1 MNFGPE
7 SVAECN
13 SVPRESELQEQL
25 YRYAEDLHQL
35 MGEHDALQH
44 RFRALD
50 RAHRSVSEYRDLL
63 STLMHSASE
72 AYFATGP
79 DGRIRCCSASANL
92 VLGRE
97 NIVGIPLLEMVQ
109 PSSQADAEAMIE
121 AAFSSKQQSEALR
134 VIRFGLPGDS
144 YVVAQVRVIV
154 PAVHAHKER
163 LCHWV
168 MRPLT
173 DGKHLV
179 VDQEEVGSDQA
190 SEAIFVTDRDGG
202 VLAVNPAFSRVS
214 GYSPDEAMGMT
225 LDSLKTGAQGEMFRK
240 LFREQLLE
248 FGSWQG
254 EISNRRK
261 TGEVYPEWLSITGAR
276 GMDGEIVGY
285 FAKFH
290 DLSRLH
296 ESEKHLSRL
305 AYYDVLTGLP
315 NRNLFNDR
323 LRMAMSQS
331 RRTNLRMG
339 LFFIDLDRFKQVNDS
354 LGHEVGDELLKTVA
368 QRLKSVTREVDTV
381 ARLGGDEF
389 TVILPNLLDDRDA
402 LLVAEKIIDAFLPPV
417 QIGVNQLMAAPSIGI
432 ALFPN
437 HGEDESTLLRHADA
451 AMYHAKSDG
460 GNTYRVFELSDE
472 GDTQALNIE
481 SAFRTALERN
491 ELSLV
496 YQPQVSASGCEILGV
511 EALLR
516 WHNPDFGEVPPD
528 TFIPIAEWSGSI
540 IEIGRWVIHAACQQM
555 ALWRQSGLSIRRVAV
570 NISPRQLRDANFTS
584 VVFDELALAGLPG
597 SALELEI
604 TESELM
610 LYPESTLLKLADL
623 RAQGVSIAIDDFGTG
638 YSNLARLRELP
649 IDRIKVDR
657 SFVHNLE
664 GDSNAQA
671 ISTCI
676 VTMAKV
682 MNLEVVAEGVETAG
696 QLRQLLQQ
704 GCHSIQ
710 GYLFAKPMLPE
721 SIDGW
726 IGDMG
731 LHDGEKHVA

>member
-7 SVAECN
+7 SVAQCN
-13 SVPRESELQEQL
+13 SVLRESEVQEQL

-35 MGEHDALQH
+35 MSEHDALQH

-63 STLMHSASE
+63 SALMHSARE
-72 AYFATGP
+72 AYFVTGS
-79 DGRIRCCSASANL
+79 DGRICCCCASANL
-92 VLGRE
+92 LLGRE
-97 NIVGIPLLEMVQ
+97 NIVGLPLLDMVE
-109 PSSQADAEAMIE
+109 PSSQADAEAMIG
-121 AAFSSKQQSEALR
+121 AAFFSRQQSEALR
-134 VIRFGLPGDS
+134 VIRFGLPGDGS
-144 YVVAQVRVIV
+144 VVAQVRVIMSAV
-154 PAVHAHKER
+154 PSHKER

-173 DGKHLV
+173 ESNFLV
-179 VDQEEVGSDQA
+179 VDQEEVDSGLA
-190 SEAIFVTDRDGG
+190 TEAIFVTDRDGV
-202 VLAVNPAFSRVS
+202 VLAVNAAFTRVS
-214 GYSPDEAMGMT
+214 GYSPDEAMSMT
-225 LDSLKTGAQGEMFRK
+225 LDSLKTDGKGETFHK

-254 EISNRRK
+254 EITNRRK
-261 TGEVYPEWLSITGAR
+261 TGEVYPEWLSITAAR
-276 GMDGEIVGY
+276 GKGSEIVGY

-296 ESEKHLSRL
+296 ESEKHLSHL

-331 RRTNLRMG
+331 RRTNRRMG

-402 LLVAEKIIDAFLPPV
+402 LLIAAKIVDAFLPPV
-417 QIGVNQLMAAPSIGI
+417 QIGVNQLTAAPSIGI

-437 HGEDESTLLRHADA
+437 HGQDESTLLRHADA

-481 SAFRTALERN
+481 SAFRVALQRN

-496 YQPQVSASGCEILGV
+496 YQPQVSASGREILGV

-516 WHNPDFGEVPPD
+516 WHSPEFGEISPD

-540 IEIGRWVIHAACQQM
+540 IEIGRWVIHSACQQM
-555 ALWRQSGLSIRRVAV
+555 ALWRQSGVFIRRVAV
-570 NISPRQLRDANFTS
+570 NISPRQLRDANFTA

-638 YSNLARLRELP
+638 YSNLARLHELP

-726 IGDMG
+726 IGDMV
-731 LHDGEKHVA
+731 LHDGESHVA